1 MVMEQTPHPRM
12 TMDDITEV
20 SSTEE
25 IERKNTIQVTK
36 NTEVRSKTLI
46 AALLGLIVGVVMFFI
61 TVGFLGLLLSC
72 VWIVAGAVLAPVLFV
87 FRTND
92 QMRQVRWRR
101 ALSKIKSK
109 QVTGRIF
116 FPNSSD
122 AEDVTHTH
130 WVAFV

>member
-1 MVMEQTPHPRM
+1 MEQTPHPRM

-101 ALSKIKSK
+101 ALSKIRS
-109 QVTGRIF
+109 QQITGRIF